1 MNGFLK
7 FALGVAVLGVVGLV
21 GLSVMSIVATL
32 VFSRSA
38 SHRVVPG
45 EEVPARAVAVSDVD
59 RGVYDTFN
67 TPAMVPHSVPANW
80 SQPAQVQVTVHES
93 WIDAASPFVGIIL
106 LFGMPALIFIVI
118 RSMRRG
124 RATAPSDESAL
135 VHELARRAQDLSQRM
150 EALET
155 ILLDRTR
162 SPFHN
167 EKVKQS

>member
-38 SHRVVPG
+38 SHRVVSG
-45 EEVPARAVAVSDVD
+45 EEVPARAVNVSDVE

-67 TPAMVPHSVPANW
+67 APALEPPRVPANW
-80 SQPAQVQVTVHES
+80 SQPAQIHVNVHDS
-93 WIDAASPFVGIIL
+93 WIDAASPFLGVII

-124 RATAPSDESAL
+124 RVAPHSDESAL

-162 SPFHN
+162 AAR
-167 EKVKQS
+167 

>member
-38 SHRVVPG
+38 SHHVVSG
-45 EEVPARAVAVSDVD
+45 EEVPARTVDVSEVEQ
-59 RGVYDTFN
+59 GVYDTFN
-67 TPAMVPHSVPANW
+67 APALVPHSVPANW
-80 SQPAQVQVTVHES
+80 NQPAQVQVNVHDS
-93 WIDAASPFVGIIL
+93 WIDAASQFVGLIL
-106 LFGMPALIFIVI
+106 LFGTPALIFIVI

-124 RATAPSDESAL
+124 RVAAPSDESAL
-135 VHELARRAQDLSQRM
+135 IHDLARRAQDLSQRM

-162 SPFHN
+162 AAR
-167 EKVKQS
+167 

>member
-45 EEVPARAVAVSDVD
+45 EEVPALVESQPVFPRDQAQAEREYAELLAWAGPDDSA
-59 RGVYDTFN
+59 
-67 TPAMVPHSVPANW
+67 PASRPG
-80 SQPAQVQVTVHES
+80 QPAQVQVNVHES
-93 WIDAASPFVGIIL
+93 WIDAASPFVGIII

-162 SPFHN
+162 TAR
-167 EKVKQS
+167 

>member
-45 EEVPARAVAVSDVD
+45 EEMPARTVDVSEVE
-59 RGVYDTFN
+59 RGVYDNFN
-67 TPAMVPHSVPANW
+67 TPALVPHPVQADW
-80 SQPAQVQVTVHES
+80 SQPAQVQVNVHES
-93 WIDAASPFVGIIL
+93 WIGIIL
-106 LFGMPALIFIVI
+106 LFGTPAIIFIVI

-124 RATAPSDESAL
+124 RVAAPSDESAL

-162 SPFHN
+162 TAR
-167 EKVKQS
+167 

>member
-1 MNGFLK
+1 MSKFLK
-7 FALGVAVLGVVGLV
+7 FALGAAVLGVVGLV

-38 SHRVVPG
+38 SHRVVSG
-45 EEVPARAVAVSDVD
+45 EEVPARTVAVSEVE

-67 TPAMVPHSVPANW
+67 APALVPHKVPANW
-80 SQPAQVQVTVHES
+80 SLPAQVQVNVHDS
-93 WIDAASPFVGIIL
+93 WIDAASPFVGMIL
-106 LFGMPALIFIVI
+106 LFGTPAIIFIVI

-124 RATAPSDESAL
+124 KATAPSDESAL

-162 SPFHN
+162 TAR
-167 EKVKQS
+167 